1 MKKKLI
7 STIIISVLLVGT
19 LAGCGGKTTTT
30 DSQKEVTS
38 AKTTTIDGYIVNE
51 TYNKKEMKSIAG
63 NSYNVE
69 GNKEAVCDKLSG
81 MGLMLTK
88 EMQEESVKDS
98 SKLGITMMPE
108 GVVIAFEPDA
118 LLEIYPSDEE
128 YAKMS
133 EQELDDLYEKMN
145 NTRVFLYAILKED
158 KESETPEFL
167 QNLKSRFGHVEK
179 LIEKEGATYYFAY
192 TDEFEQYT
200 LTEDEKNMIA
210 DYASES
216 NRSFMKDNLCLF
228 TPVDPEEMEESSGF
242 EGTMNDFS
250 AKTMSGKDIDQSVFA
265 DYDITMVN
273 IWATWCGFC
282 VKELP
287 DIQKLY
293 EKLPENVNSISIC
306 TDASTETELAQS
318 MIDDSGIKYETLIG
332 NDELEEK
339 LTQYCDA
346 MPVTVFVDSN
356 GNIVGDA
363 QTGLPGEDVVK
374 GYSELIDQALNE
386 IGKGE

>member
-1 MKKKLI
+1 
-7 STIIISVLLVGT
+7 
-19 LAGCGGKTTTT
+19 
-30 DSQKEVTS
+30 
-38 AKTTTIDGYIVNE
+38 
-51 TYNKKEMKSIAG
+51 
-63 NSYNVE
+63 
-69 GNKEAVCDKLSG
+69 
-81 MGLMLTK
+81 
-88 EMQEESVKDS
+88 
-98 SKLGITMMPE
+98 
-108 GVVIAFEPDA
+108 
-118 LLEIYPSDEE
+118 
-128 YAKMS
+128 
-133 EQELDDLYEKMN
+133 
-145 NTRVFLYAILKED
+145 
-158 KESETPEFL
+158 
-167 QNLKSRFGHVEK
+167 
-179 LIEKEGATYYFAY
+179 
-192 TDEFEQYT
+192 
-200 LTEDEKNMIA
+200 MI
-210 DYASES
+210 
-216 NRSFMKDNLCLF
+216 
-228 TPVDPEEMEESSGF
+228 
-242 EGTMNDFS
+242 
-250 AKTMSGKDIDQSVFA
+250 A